1 MDIFSW
7 RKVLGVSVVAAAA
20 ISNSS
25 AYAAQATMTVDVNL
39 PTILVMYHYNTIT
52 LTLDSAAV
60 ATYLVGGTATACGG
74 DYCDDQGNVTV
85 AVTGFGATNSVTQ
98 AVADPGLANN
108 AASFTLV
115 NSVGVRAMGC
125 STYDVTVAENASTDA
140 GVSINTASL
149 SAINGS
155 ACSFSMITGDLS
167 FDVDFDLVDAD
178 PISAVFDVTI
188 AGI

>member
-1 MDIFSW
+1 MNIFSW

-25 AYAAQATMTVDVNL
+25 AYAAQATVTVDIDL

-52 LTLDSAAV
+52 LTLDPAAMS
-60 ATYLVGGTATACGG
+60 TYLVGGTALACGG

-85 AVTGFGATNSVTQ
+85 AVTGFGAANSATQ
-98 AVADPGLANN
+98 AVIDPGLA
-108 AASFTLV
+108 ATTASFTLV
-115 NSVGVRAMGC
+115 NSVGVRAIGC
-125 STYDVTVAENASTDA
+125 STYLVTVLQDPLTDT
-140 GVSINTASL
+140 GVSVNTGSL
-149 SAINGS
+149 STIDGS
-155 ACSFSMITGDLS
+155 ACAFAMTTGDLS
-167 FDVDFDLVDAD
+167 FDVDFDLVTAD